1 MYAKCIL
8 LLLSCLV
15 LASSLKATIRNGY
28 SQDLSSARECL
39 KQLDQRL
46 LITADNAHA
55 ERRRITAAIK
65 KHAATIA
72 LYELTRS
79 LLEEFQ
85 AISPGMYAQLDELKD
100 KRGRKTDVY
109 VRFIPEQD
117 ASVLLSGASFFQISS
132 IDEDASQSRYG
143 NLSVAIDVWI
153 CDTSLHLLAHEFGH
167 TRYIVPNLA
176 GYRKFYMETYRRSQ
190 ITSHVGH
197 NASDAS
203 GRMAY
208 TFGHEFLRDRRWY
221 KASHGEIRHVSAI
234 AREVKSRV
242 HESVEVRF
250 DEYIASLHSHK

>member
-15 LASSLKATIRNGY
+15 LAGSLKAMIRNGY
-28 SQDLSSARECL
+28 SQDLTSARECL
-39 KQLDQRL
+39 KQLNQRL
-46 LITADNAHA
+46 LITPDKNHG

-65 KHAATIA
+65 RHAATIA
-72 LYELTRS
+72 LYELTQS
-79 LLEEFQ
+79 LLEEFR
-85 AISPGMYAQLDELKD
+85 AISPGMYAQLDQLKD

-109 VRFIPEQD
+109 VRFLPENQ
-117 ASVLLSGASFFQISS
+117 ASVRMSGASFFQVSS
-132 IDEDASQSRYG
+132 LDDDASQSRYG
-143 NLSVAIDVWI
+143 KLTVAIDVWI

-176 GYRKFYMETYRRSQ
+176 EYRKFYIDTYRRSQ

-197 NASDAS
+197 NGADAS

-208 TFGHEFLRDRRWY
+208 TFGREFLRDRRWY
-221 KASHGEIRHVSAI
+221 KASHGTLRHVSAI
-234 AREVKSRV
+234 AKEVRGRV

-250 DEYIASLHSHK
+250 DEYIASLNSHK